1 MPDVIAAPPGWYFV
15 RIREGESHLIR
26 YPIAA
31 WRVEPGLPSEPLLA
45 KPGEPGLVPPTAEDR
60 AALVGLVPPDREYQ
74 SYFTSEDVQDAAR
87 RLFAFLHPR
96 EAEDI
101 ASTTVREVRMP
112 GVGDIPVRDARPPSQ
127 QGSSADWMQ
136 RAWGGRAGQPRLGEG
151 ASPGRSPAGS

>member
-15 RIREGESHLIR
+15 RIREGESHLLR

-31 WRVEPGLPSEPLLA
+31 WRVASGLPSEPLLA
-45 KPGEPGLVPPTAEDR
+45 KPGEPGLVPPTPEDR

-74 SYFTSEDVQDAAR
+74 SYFASEDVQDAAR

-101 ASTTVREVRMP
+101 ASATVREVRMP
-112 GVGDIPVRDARPPSQ
+112 GVGNIPVRDARPPSQ
-127 QGSSADWMQ
+127 QGTSAAWIQ
-136 RAWGGRAGQPRLGEG
+136 RGWGAKGAQPRLGGGGPPIGG
-151 ASPGRSPAGS
+151 ADAL